1 MLLKLISC
9 GSLALVS
16 VLVVT
21 LLQGLRQH
29 NQRIESQPS
38 LDKAWIF
45 HSHDSAVNHALSIG
59 EVHGET
65 PNVVKLD
72 Q

>member
-1 MLLKLISC
+1 MFNKYAERYVLRSC
-9 GSLALVS
+9 SEGGYLSINAV
-16 VLVVT
+16 
-21 LLQGLRQH
+21 

-59 EVHGET
+59 VVHGET
-65 PNVVKLD
+65 PDVVKLD

>member
-1 MLLKLISC
+1 MFTKHAERYVLRSC
-9 GSLALVS
+9 SEGGYLCIN
-16 VLVVT
+16 VV
-21 LLQGLRQH
+21 

-38 LDKAWIF
+38 LDKACIF

-59 EVHGET
+59 EVLGET
-65 PNVVKLD
+65 PDVVKLD

>member
-1 MLLKLISC
+1 MFTKYAERYVLRSC
-9 GSLALVS
+9 SEGGYLSINAV
-16 VLVVT
+16 
-21 LLQGLRQH
+21 

-45 HSHDSAVNHALSIG
+45 RSHDSAVNHALSIG

-65 PNVVKLD
+65 PDVVKLD

>member
-21 LLQGLRQH
+21 LLQGLRPVSYTH
-29 NQRIESQPS
+29 LTLPTNR
-38 LDKAWIF
+38 
-45 HSHDSAVNHALSIG
+45 
-59 EVHGET
+59 EV
-65 PNVVKLD
+65 
-72 Q
+72 

>member
-1 MLLKLISC
+1 MLTKHAAHYVLRSC
-9 GSLALVS
+9 SEGGHLSINAV
-16 VLVVT
+16 
-21 LLQGLRQH
+21 

-45 HSHDSAVNHALSIG
+45 HSHDGAVDQARRIG
-59 EVHGET
+59 EVLGKT
-65 PNVVKLD
+65 PDVVKLD

>member
-1 MLLKLISC
+1 MLTKHAERYWLQSC
-9 GSLALVS
+9 SEGVYLSINEV
-16 VLVVT
+16 
-21 LLQGLRQH
+21 

-45 HSHDSAVNHALSIG
+45 HSKDGAVDHARRIG
-59 EVHGET
+59 EVLGET
-65 PNVVKLD
+65 PDVVKLD

>member
-1 MLLKLISC
+1 MLSRYAEPYVLRSC
-9 GSLALVS
+9 LEGGYLSINTV
-16 VLVVT
+16 
-21 LLQGLRQH
+21 

-45 HSHDSAVNHALSIG
+45 HSHDGAVNHALSIG

-65 PNVVKLD
+65 PDVVKLD

>member
-1 MLLKLISC
+1 MLTKYAERYVLRSC
-9 GSLALVS
+9 SAGGYLGINAV
-16 VLVVT
+16 
-21 LLQGLRQH
+21 

-45 HSHDSAVNHALSIG
+45 HSHDGAVNHALSIG
-59 EVHGET
+59 EVLGET
-65 PNVVKLD
+65 PDVVKLD

>member
-1 MLLKLISC
+1 MPSNCAERYVLRSC
-9 GSLALVS
+9 SEGGYLNIDEV
-16 VLVVT
+16 
-21 LLQGLRQH
+21 

-38 LDKAWIF
+38 LDKARIF
-45 HSHDSAVNHALSIG
+45 HSHDGAVNHALSIG

-65 PNVVKLD
+65 PDVVKLE